1 MCFLL
6 VLLHSAP
13 LVETC
18 ETKSVPFTPCG
29 PGLLCMCAGGQDQES
44 LKAQAIPQHPS
55 ETSTPFSLHSPAM
68 PVTLIMVVAK
78 VVVASMRACKV
89 MTTDRVCSPSRN
101 LVPSC
106 TARYPSYARYDQS
119 LPECPRERN
128 WQGKVFNVCCIT
140 VVISNQK
147 RHLWPNGLERRCL
160 AQLNASLRFES
171 RLAPPI

>member
-1 MCFLL
+1 
-6 VLLHSAP
+6 
-13 LVETC
+13 
-18 ETKSVPFTPCG
+18 
-29 PGLLCMCAGGQDQES
+29 
-44 LKAQAIPQHPS
+44 
-55 ETSTPFSLHSPAM
+55 LHSPAM